1 MQTGMKLWEKW
12 FSLAAT
18 RYALYGILFGLMFPF
33 TGTTVETVRLG
44 LSCTPHHWLMVHAS
58 NYLLWILDLV
68 PATFGFV
75 AWLTGK
81 HEDRLTQTVTAL
93 EESKTLALEA
103 ADGGVWEWNVRTG
116 EFSTT
121 ALLKSRWGYT
131 DHEAF
136 TSFADFL
143 SRIHPD
149 DRERVQQAVMA
160 HVERRVPY
168 HEQLRVRVKDG
179 TYHWVDVRGQARWD
193 AQGKP
198 LKMNGAVRDI
208 HEKRRL
214 EEQVQE
220 TATILAASTTEI
232 MATLTQ
238 LVASTTETAAAVTQT
253 ATTIEEVKQTAM
265 IANLKAQEMSGVGQA
280 AIQVSQTGER
290 AVGEAANGLSHI
302 REQMEV
308 IAHSVIRLGEQSQTI
323 GEIIAT
329 VNDLAE
335 QSNLLAV
342 NAAIE
347 AANAGEH
354 GKGFT
359 VVAREVKR
367 LAEQSKHATEQVRTI
382 LSDIQKAS
390 TSAVLV
396 TEQGAK
402 SVEVGVAQAM
412 DAGGSI
418 RTLAKSMVD
427 AAQTMTQVAASSQQQ
442 LVGMDQVAQAISGIK
457 TASSQNATG
466 MHQIEG
472 AVQQLDHLGQTLKTL
487 IGEYTRTRANGTQSR
502 VNR

>member
-1 MQTGMKLWEKW
+1 MKLWKKW
-12 FSLAAT
+12 FLSAAT
-18 RYALYGILFGLMFPF
+18 RYALYGILVGLIFPLLC
-33 TGTTVETVRLG
+33 TTIETMRQG
-44 LSCTPHHWLMVHAS
+44 LSSTPSNWLMVHS
-58 NYLLWILDLV
+58 SHHFLWILNLV
-68 PATFGFV
+68 PVSVGFV
-75 AWLTGK
+75 AWLAGRR
-81 HEDRLTQTVTAL
+81 EDQFTQAVTTM
-93 EESKTLALEA
+93 EESKALALEA
-103 ADGGVWEWNVRTG
+103 ADGGVWEWNVETG
-116 EFSTT
+116 EFYTT
-121 ALLKSRWGYT
+121 VLLKSRWGYA

-136 TSFADFL
+136 TSFADFA
-143 SRIHPD
+143 SRVHLE
-149 DRERVQQAVMA
+149 DRERVQQAMTD
-160 HVERRVPY
+160 HLERRVPY
-168 HEQLRVRVKDG
+168 HQQFRVRVKDG
-179 TYHWVDVRGQARWD
+179 TYRWVDARGQAQWG

-198 LKMNGAVRDI
+198 LKMSGAVRDI

-214 EEQVQE
+214 EEQVQA

-238 LVASTTETAAAVTQT
+238 LVTSTTETAAAVTQT
-253 ATTIEEVKQTAM
+253 ATTIEEVKQSAM
-265 IANLKAQEMSGVGQA
+265 IANLKAQAMSGVGQA
-280 AIQVSQTGER
+280 AIQVAQTGER

-329 VNDLAE
+329 VKDLAE

-396 TEQGAK
+396 TEKGAK

-418 RTLAKSMVD
+418 RTLAKNMVD

-442 LVGMDQVAQAISGIK
+442 LVGMDQVAQAINSIK

-466 MHQIEG
+466 MHQIGG
-472 AVQQLDHLGQTLKTL
+472 AVQQLDHLGQALKAL
-487 IGEYTRTRANGTQSR
+487 IEEYTRTRANGTQLKA
-502 VNR
+502 NG